1 MGDLNIHFH
10 GLQHTFS
17 NMLFELNENPKV
29 IQQLLGHK
37 DVKTT
42 VHTNNRL
49 HEIKFL
55 SGENQDT
62 KVNTNI
68 YKK

>member
-1 MGDLNIHFH
+1 M
-10 GLQHTFS
+10 
-17 NMLFELNENPKV
+17 NETPKV
-29 IQQLLGHK
+29 IQQLLGHR
-37 DVKTT
+37 DVKAT

-55 SGENQDT
+55 SSENQSM

-68 YKK
+68 YKKLQDKK